1 MPLRSFS
8 FQPRRILVAV
18 IAATAGFG
26 LGAAGWAFAADS
38 QTSSP
43 ATMAKPA
50 PATTD
55 TMPQKLVDLP
65 DFTPIVN
72 KYGNAIVKIDDSD
85 TKIVRGGA
93 GNATDP
99 FPRNSPFYQFFQGF
113 SGANPPQKEK
123 MEALGSG
130 FIISHNGYI
139 VTAGHVVRGMHHIIV
154 TLTNHHA
161 YPAKVVGLS
170 VRYDTALLK
179 INAHNLPTVELG
191 NSRNLKVGQWLL
203 AIGMPF
209 GFYNTVTQGV
219 VSALNRPLPHDDEY
233 IPFIQSDVPI
243 NPGNSGGPIF
253 NMEGQVVGINDQIYT
268 NDGGYMGLSFSIPI
282 NTAMRAVHAFEEH
295 KKLRFGWL
303 GVDVQEVNPQMAKAL
318 HLKEPVG
325 ALVASVSP
333 HEAAAKAG
341 LKPGDVIVTYN
352 HEAVYSVG
360 QLPPLVGDTP
370 PGTTVPMGI
379 LHNGKPETLQVTIG
393 TMPAKMRH
401 VEAEKTADIRRL
413 GLRVTTLGQAAQKR
427 LGIHHGVEIES
438 IYPGPAAQMG
448 LTDGMVIQQIDQ
460 QEVNSPE
467 QLQQIVRKLPA
478 HTPIP
483 LLVRQGHQSLYVVI
497 TLPAH

>member
-43 ATMAKPA
+43 ATTSKPA

-93 GNATDP
+93 GNTTDP

-333 HEAAAKAG
+333 
-341 LKPGDVIVTYN
+341 
-352 HEAVYSVG
+352 
-360 QLPPLVGDTP
+360 
-370 PGTTVPMGI
+370 
-379 LHNGKPETLQVTIG
+379 
-393 TMPAKMRH
+393 
-401 VEAEKTADIRRL
+401 
-413 GLRVTTLGQAAQKR
+413 
-427 LGIHHGVEIES
+427 
-438 IYPGPAAQMG
+438 
-448 LTDGMVIQQIDQ
+448 
-460 QEVNSPE
+460 
-467 QLQQIVRKLPA
+467 
-478 HTPIP
+478 
-483 LLVRQGHQSLYVVI
+483 
-497 TLPAH
+497 

>member
-1 MPLRSFS
+1 MSFKS
-8 FQPRRILVAV
+8 PIQPRKILVVAIAV
-18 IAATAGFG
+18 AAGFS
-26 LGAAGWAFAADS
+26 LGAGGWAFATDS
-38 QTSSP
+38 QHA
-43 ATMAKPA
+43 ATTPTTMTA
-50 PATTD
+50 PAH
-55 TMPQKLVDLP
+55 PQKMVDLP
-65 DFTPIVN
+65 GFTPIVE

-85 TKIVRGGA
+85 TKTVGTQ
-93 GNATDP
+93 NPNDP
-99 FPRNSPFYQFFQGF
+99 FPKNSPFYQFFQGF
-113 SGANPPQKEK
+113 QGAQPPQKEK

-130 FIISHNGYI
+130 FIISPNGYI

-161 YPAKVVGLS
+161 YSAKVVGLS

-179 INAHNLPTVELG
+179 IDAHHLPTVQLG
-191 NSRNLKVGQWLL
+191 NSHSLKVGQWLL

-282 NTAMRAVHAFEEH
+282 NTAMRAVHAFEQH
-295 KKLRFGWL
+295 KKLAFGWL
-303 GVDVQEVNPQMAKAL
+303 GVDVQAVDPQMSKAL

-325 ALVASVSP
+325 ALVASVSAG
-333 HEAAAKAG
+333 EAAAKAG

-352 HEAVYSVG
+352 HQAIYSVG

-379 LHNGKPETLQVTIG
+379 LHNGHPETLQVTIG
-393 TMPAKMRH
+393 TMPPKMRH
-401 VEAEKTADIRRL
+401 IVAEKTADIRRL
-413 GLRVTTLGQAAQKR
+413 GLRVTTLSGAEQKH
-427 LGIHHGVEIES
+427 LGIRHGVLIEG

-448 LTDGMVIQQIDQ
+448 LTDGMAIQQIDQ
-460 QEVNSPE
+460 RAVRSPE
-467 QLQQIVRKLPA
+467 QLQRIVKSLPA

-483 LLVRQGHQSLYVVI
+483 LLVRQGQQSLYVVI
-497 TLPAH
+497 TLPEH